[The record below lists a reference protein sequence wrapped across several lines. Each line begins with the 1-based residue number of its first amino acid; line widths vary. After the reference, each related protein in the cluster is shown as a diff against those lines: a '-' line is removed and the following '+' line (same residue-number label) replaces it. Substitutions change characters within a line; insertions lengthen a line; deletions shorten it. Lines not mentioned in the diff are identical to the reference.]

1 MDIRHPLRELD
12 LQIIE
17 LCRKNAVDLIPV
29 LTKSDKL
36 SNQKIA
42 HTKKSVSSY
51 LAIKEIINV
60 SINDN
65 NGFQRLRETIL
76 SYLD

>member
-1 MDIRHPLRELD
+1 M
-12 LQIIE
+12 
-17 LCRKNAVDLIPV
+17 DLIPV

-42 HTKKSVSSY
+42 IAKKSVSSY

-65 NGFQRLRETIL
+65 NGFQRLRETIM